1 MSTNMSTH
9 PQLIFKASTAT
20 NSAHLDIWDDLS
32 RQPFYLLL
40 YLTGVMCFVGC
51 RSISRGMSFIGFSLR
66 FRTYHHLD
74 YTQLIHAVQ
83 LGTCKAADARR
94 GNPSVGFRD
103 FHSQVVSRYGWNMNH
118 RKTHTAPPSCPS
130 APFFEARDV
139 THKRDIVDSRDTSSL

>member
-9 PQLIFKASTAT
+9 PQLTFKASTAT
-20 NSAHLDIWDDLS
+20 NSAHLDIWDNLGW
-32 RQPFYLLL
+32 QPFYSLF

-51 RSISRGMSFIGFSLR
+51 RSLSRSMSFIGFSLR
-66 FRTYHHLD
+66 FRPYRHLD

-83 LGTCKAADARR
+83 VPARLR
-94 GNPSVGFRD
+94 MHDGVTPQSGFCD
-103 FHSQVVSRYGWNMNH
+103 VHTQVVSRYRWTMDY

-139 THKRDIVDSRDTSSL
+139 THNRDILDTSGL

>member
-9 PQLIFKASTAT
+9 PQLTFKASTAT

-32 RQPFYLLL
+32 RQLFYRLL

-51 RSISRGMSFIGFSLR
+51 RSISRGMSVIGLSLR
-66 FRTYHHLD
+66 FRTYRHLD

-83 LGTCKAADARR
+83 VPARLR
-94 GNPSVGFRD
+94 MHDGVTLQSGFCD
-103 FHSQVVSRYGWNMNH
+103 FHSQVVSRYRWNTNY

-139 THKRDIVDSRDTSSL
+139 THNRDVVDTCDTSGL